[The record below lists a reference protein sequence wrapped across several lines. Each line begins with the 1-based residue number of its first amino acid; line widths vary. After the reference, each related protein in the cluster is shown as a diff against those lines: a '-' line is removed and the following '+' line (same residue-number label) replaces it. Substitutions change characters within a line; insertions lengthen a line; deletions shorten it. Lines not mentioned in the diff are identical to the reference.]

1 LIQRSFK
8 AERMPRAGYHSFE
21 QAKLNLTE
29 YIFRCYNKLRPH
41 QFNGGLTPNQ
51 AEKVFF
57 DVDKYVANFT

>member
-1 LIQRSFK
+1 
-8 AERMPRAGYHSFE
+8 MPRAGYHSFE